1 MAVVGT
7 AGRQVIIY
15 QLDNQPKE
23 FKSMES
29 PLKFQVCVYS
39 LFLFSDNQL
48 SLFVITSSTRSVGKI
63 FFYRN
68 VLCHSPIN

>member
-39 LFLFSDNQL
+39 LVLCSDNQL
-48 SLFVITSSTRSVGKI
+48 SLFVITSFER
-63 FFYRN
+63 
-68 VLCHSPIN
+68 